1 MTSSVPKPLAEG
13 TLEATPF
20 GHVLLSIQ
28 KKGLS
33 GTLAVWPEEERSG
46 QDRILFRSGVPAVGR
61 FLDPAADLERGILNI
76 FHRQNAPYAFY
87 EADLVGDSAGALRG
101 QTDILALIAT
111 SLRADVP
118 KDAMVRV
125 IGKLGLERQRVKT
138 GAPLPRLGL
147 QSNEMAF
154 VELMRAEPATAA
166 ILIEQFGDPKVAQR
180 MLYLLAITECLEPY
194 RPVSQQK
201 LRAVSPPPQRA
212 QRPSTPPAA
221 RISVTPPASSGS
233 QFPSR
238 GRSSSPP
245 GLRDSMLPG
254 GDSVLPTSLSNLP
267 PAKTL
272 SGEIV
277 APRSLPPEP
286 PVDVDPELKTRWKEV
301 ARVISMMDRQ
311 NYFQMLGAKESED
324 SSGIRT
330 KYMTLAKKWHPDR
343 LPPDLAALRPWVEE
357 IFHLLTVANDTLSD
371 TKKRAEYQRAVMQG
385 GGTPESER
393 KLNVVVEAAINFQK
407 VDILVKR
414 KRYDDALKICDAA
427 MAVVRK
433 EADYPAMKAWIL
445 MLRDGVDDDE
455 VVDEIRGLL
464 RTTFAINPDHV
475 HGHYVRAHFLK
486 RRGQHD
492 KALKH
497 FKKVAKLD
505 PKNLEAAREVRVGTM
520 RQSRGRSSA
529 PPPRGGGKR
538 PSLFGKFFK
547 K

>member
-1 MTSSVPKPLAEG
+1 MTSSLPKPLAEG

-33 GTLAVWPEEERSG
+33 GTLAVWPEEARAG
-46 QDRILFRSGVPAVGR
+46 QDRILFRAGAPALGR
-61 FLDPAADLERGILNI
+61 FLDPAVDLEHGMLNI
-76 FHRQNAPYAFY
+76 FHRQQAPYAFY
-87 EADLVGDSAGALRG
+87 EADLVGDNPGVLRG

-111 SLRADVP
+111 SLRANVP

-125 IGKLGLERQRVKT
+125 IRKLGVERQRVKT

-154 VELMRAEPATAA
+154 VELMRAEPATPA

-212 QRPSTPPAA
+212 QRQSTPPAEQ
-221 RISVTPPASSGS
+221 RSVSPAPSEGS
-233 QFPSR
+233 RFPSR
-238 GRSSSPP
+238 SRASTPP
-245 GLRDSMLPG
+245 GVLDSILAG
-254 GDSVLPTSLSNLP
+254 GDSVLPTSISNLP

-277 APRSLPPEP
+277 APRSMPPEP
-286 PVDVDPELKTRWKEV
+286 PVEIEPELKSRWEEV
-301 ARVISMMDRQ
+301 ARVLGMMDRQ
-311 NYFQMLGAKESED
+311 NYFQMLGAKESD
-324 SSGIRT
+324 DGSAIRT

-343 LPPDLAALRPWVEE
+343 LPSELAALRPWVEE
-357 IFHLLTVANDTLSD
+357 IFHLLTVANDTLGD
-371 TKKRAEYQRAVMQG
+371 TKKRADYQRAVMQG

-414 KRYDDALKICDAA
+414 RRYDDALEICDKA

-445 MLRDGVDDDE
+445 MLKHGVDDE
-455 VVDEIRGLL
+455 HVVDEIRKLL
-464 RTTFAINPDHV
+464 KLTFSINPDHV
-475 HGHYVRAHFLK
+475 HGHFVRAHFLK

-520 RQSRGRSSA
+520 RQARGRSSA
-529 PPPRGGGKR
+529 PPPRSDSKR
-538 PSLFGKFFK
+538 PSIFGKFFK